1 MAITRK
7 TITNQA
13 KFHICIYIDICQRAH
28 ILYANTGSNVL
39 FVANE
44 LRLQELLYII
54 TFSCTDLVLLVF
66 VLKAAEFNSH

>member
-13 KFHICIYIDICQRAH
+13 KLHICIYIDICQRAH
-28 ILYANTGSNVL
+28 IRYANTGSNVL

-44 LRLQELLYII
+44 LRLQELLFII